1 MRTLRPLRRSSSRI
15 QRWVQDQQKR
25 LSGEP
30 SPDDS
35 PEATDEKDT
44 PTAAPGGQPWLAYT
58 DTSGAASTRR
68 NTEEDDDGVS
78 VADSFVVIDEALSNA
93 LRNASVTQVSDF
105 T

>member
-1 MRTLRPLRRSSSRI
+1 M
-15 QRWVQDQQKR
+15 QDQQKR

-44 PTAAPGGQPWLAYT
+44 PNAASSAGHPWLAYT

-68 NTEEDDDGVS
+68 NTAEEEDGAS
-78 VADSFVVIDEALSNA
+78 VDDSFVVIDEALSNA